1 MENRETIIENYFTWD
16 PRDYPL
22 FAPLIVGEG
31 SIGGKGRSL
40 LFALQKLR
48 EDGDPL
54 FDDVSLPPAI
64 YIGVGAFYDFLSSL
78 PKADEVLQRE
88 PEEIERAFLDVP
100 LPRYV
105 TAALERFLA
114 GITDP
119 VVLRSSSLLEDSLK
133 HSFAGKYRSTF
144 LFNAGSLEER
154 LAAAEDE
161 LRRIYARIF
170 FPAATSYRAK
180 HGLGEDAMGI
190 IVMRISGRWRGPY
203 YYPALGGVGFSRNFR
218 RWTTRIRPDDGVLR
232 IVFGLGTMSTKRGY
246 ARVYSL
252 TNPALRPE
260 GLDPYRV
267 MRHAQERFQVVDGKT
282 RNLEIHNIQDVWRD
296 VLPYHPCFGNFAQAY
311 HQDCEDG
318 YFSSVDR
325 SFMPNDQTKIAF
337 TFESFPKKNK
347 IFFDRMK
354 YLLKVLERS
363 MGVPADIEFAY
374 EPCEDKL
381 ELLQSRPLWSG
392 DARQG
397 MGIPEIGERRLLLKA
412 NKMVTNGSVEHVPWI
427 VYIDHR
433 IYSIA
438 GDFHAIARAIGD
450 VNSAMGTSRYIL
462 AAPGRVGS
470 SNPELGVPV
479 HYNELTRCC
488 CIVELGIPRE
498 GYMPELSYGTHFF
511 SDLEVDNVLYMP
523 VYEGESGNF
532 FDREFFEKTPYQP
545 GPHEAI
551 RLFRGDFSVYMC
563 GFKNCGVVVAED
575 PRTDEA

>member
-1 MENRETIIENYFTWD
+1 MDNDRVTDTYFAWD
-16 PRDYPL
+16 PRDNPL
-22 FAPLIVGEG
+22 FAPLIVGRG

-40 LFALQKLR
+40 LFALERLR
-48 EDGDPL
+48 ARGEPL
-54 FDDVSLPPAI
+54 FDEVNLPPAI
-64 YIGVGAFYDFLSSL
+64 YIGVGAFHDFLSAL
-78 PKADEVLQRE
+78 PEAGRLLREE
-88 PEEIERAFLDVP
+88 PETIEGAFLKTP
-100 LPRYV
+100 LPSYV
-105 TAALERFLA
+105 RSALERFLA

-119 VVLRSSSLLEDSLK
+119 IVIRSSSLLEDSLK

-154 LAAAEDE
+154 LSAAEDE
-161 LRRIYARIF
+161 VRRIYARIF
-170 FPAATSYRAK
+170 FPAATSYRTK
-180 HGLGEDAMGI
+180 HGLGEDAMGL

-203 YYPALGGVGFSRNFR
+203 YYPTMGGVGFSRNFR
-218 RWTTRIRPDDGVLR
+218 RWTTRIRPDDGILR

-246 ARVYSL
+246 ARIYSL

-260 GLDPYRV
+260 GLDPYKI
-267 MRHAQERFQVVDGKT
+267 MRHAQERFQVIDGRT
-282 RNLEIHNIQDVWRD
+282 GRLEIYNIQEVWRD
-296 VLPYHPCFGNFAQAY
+296 ILPYHPCFGNFAQVY
-311 HQDCEDG
+311 HQDCERG
-318 YFSSVDR
+318 YFSCVDR
-325 SFMPNDQTKIAF
+325 SFMPGKEKKIAF
-337 TFESFPKKNK
+337 TFELFPKRHR

-354 YLLKVLERS
+354 LLLKTLEEA

-381 ELLQSRPLWSG
+381 ELLQSRPLWEG
-392 DARQG
+392 DVRQSV
-397 MGIPEIGERRLLLKA
+397 GIPEPGERRLLLKA

-433 IYSIA
+433 VYSVA
-438 GDFHAIARAIGD
+438 RDFHEIARAIGE
-450 VNSAMGTSRYIL
+450 VNAAMGTSRYIL

-488 CIVELGIPRE
+488 CIIELGIPRE

-523 VYEGESGNF
+523 VYEGESGNV
-532 FDREFFEKTPYQP
+532 FDRDFFEKTPFEP
-545 GPHEAI
+545 GPHRAI

-563 GFKNCGVVVAED
+563 GFRNKGIVLAEA
-575 PRTDEA
+575 TSS